1 MGLKT
6 LFNSVLNMSSDD
18 SALWTLELH
27 QQWIELFGSPNPIAY
42 PGVKFRRLAS
52 LLGLPPLFELQI
64 RVDTIPMND
73 RNGCEENYEALL
85 GTIPSFSSP
94 KSSGHHLL
102 IPFYAL

>member
-1 MGLKT
+1 
-6 LFNSVLNMSSDD
+6 MSFFS
-18 SALWTLELH
+18 
-27 QQWIELFGSPNPIAY
+27 ELFGSPNPIAY

-102 IPFYAL
+102 IPFYALLPFISILPFG